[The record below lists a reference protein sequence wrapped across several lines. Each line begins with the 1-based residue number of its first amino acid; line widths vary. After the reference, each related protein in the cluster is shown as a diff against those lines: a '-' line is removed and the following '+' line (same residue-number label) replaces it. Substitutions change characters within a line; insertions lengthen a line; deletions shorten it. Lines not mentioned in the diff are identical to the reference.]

1 MENIRCLALDDEPL
15 ALDILENYI
24 QKVPNLTLVAT
35 CTEPLEAL
43 SLIQQGKVD
52 LLFLDIQMPTLTGIQ
67 FLRVMNGKCK
77 TILTTAY
84 SEFALEGYEY
94 DVVDYLLK
102 PISLERF
109 LKAVQKAT
117 NQLSI
122 RNRAAFSEQLSI
134 SHLNNASQLITIPTE
149 QNKTQVID
157 NQLVAGNNQ
166 LDFIFIKTEYKIQK
180 LNLSDIL
187 YIEGLKDYV
196 SIYTSTERI
205 LTLQTMKKMEEML
218 PSNRFVR
225 VHKSYIVS
233 LEKIETIERQ
243 RITIGKNTIPVGDS
257 FQKDFMRLIG

>member
-1 MENIRCLALDDEPL
+1 MENIRCLAVDDEPL
-15 ALDILENYI
+15 ALAILENYI
-24 QKVPNLTLVAT
+24 QKIPNLTLVAT

-84 SEFALEGYEY
+84 SEFALEGYDY
-94 DVVDYLLK
+94 DVADYLLK
-102 PISLERF
+102 PISFERF

-122 RNRAAFSEQLSI
+122 ENRTAFRYQLAENSTPTNISDSQSI
-134 SHLNNASQLITIPTE
+134 DSQ
-149 QNKTQVID
+149 KVVD
-157 NQLVAGNNQ
+157 NIQ
-166 LDFIFIKTEYKIQK
+166 LDFIFVKTEYKIQK
-180 LNLSDIL
+180 INLCDIL
-187 YIEGLKDYV
+187 YLEGLKDYV
-196 SIYTSTERI
+196 SIYTTTERI

-243 RITIGKNTIPVGDS
+243 RIFIGKNIIPVGDS
-257 FQKDFMRLIG
+257 FQKDFMKLIS

>member
-1 MENIRCLALDDEPL
+1 MEKIRCLAVDDEPL
-15 ALDILENYI
+15 ALDILANYI
-24 QKVPNLTLVAT
+24 QKTPNLSLVAT

-84 SEFALEGYEY
+84 SEYAIEGYEY
-94 DVVDYLLK
+94 DVADYLLK
-102 PISLERF
+102 PISFERF
-109 LKAVQKAT
+109 LKAVQKAVG
-117 NQLSI
+117 QLTVLIEQPSLGSLQSSI
-122 RNRAAFSEQLSI
+122 GSENSEVLSTP
-134 SHLNNASQLITIPTE
+134 ST
-149 QNKTQVID
+149 TQ
-157 NQLVAGNNQ
+157 QQ
-166 LDFIFIKTEYKIQK
+166 LDFIFVKTEYKIQK
-180 LNLSDIL
+180 INLSDIL
-187 YIEGLKDYV
+187 YLEGLKDYV
-196 SIYTSTERI
+196 SIYTTNERI

-243 RITIGKNTIPVGDS
+243 RIFIGKNIIPVGDS
-257 FQKDFMRLIG
+257 FQKDFMKLIG

>member
-1 MENIRCLALDDEPL
+1 MEKIRCLAVDDEPL
-15 ALDILENYI
+15 ALDILANYI
-24 QKVPNLTLVAT
+24 QKTPNLSLVAT

-84 SEFALEGYEY
+84 SEYALEGYEY
-94 DVVDYLLK
+94 DVADYLLK
-102 PISLERF
+102 PISFERF
-109 LKAVQKAT
+109 LKAVQKAVGQFSMGSLQSSVGGGQSSIGSLQSSIGNENSET
-117 NQLSI
+117 LS
-122 RNRAAFSEQLSI
+122 S
-134 SHLNNASQLITIPTE
+134 PTT
-149 QNKTQVID
+149 TQ
-157 NQLVAGNNQ
+157 QQQ
-166 LDFIFIKTEYKIQK
+166 LDFIFVKTEYKIQK
-180 LNLSDIL
+180 INLSDIL
-187 YIEGLKDYV
+187 YLEGLKDYV
-196 SIYTSTERI
+196 SIYTTTERI

-243 RITIGKNTIPVGDS
+243 RIFIGKNIIPVGDS
-257 FQKDFMRLIG
+257 FQKDFMKLIG

>member
-15 ALDILENYI
+15 ALAILENYI
-24 QKVPNLTLVAT
+24 NKMPSLTLVKT
-35 CTEPLEAL
+35 CTDPLEAL

-52 LLFLDIQMPTLTGIQ
+52 LLFLDIQMPMLTGIQ

-102 PISLERF
+102 PISFERF
-109 LKAVQKAT
+109 LKAVQK
-117 NQLSI
+117 
-122 RNRAAFSEQLSI
+122 SI
-134 SHLNNASQLITIPTE
+134 SKLAINNEQSGDVSQSITISTE
-149 QNKTQVID
+149 QNKNQSID
-157 NQLVAGNNQ
+157 SQLVNKSSQ
-166 LDFIFIKTEYKIQK
+166 LDFIFVKTEYKIQK
-180 LNLSDIL
+180 INLSDIL
-187 YIEGLKDYV
+187 YLEGLKDYV
-196 SIYTSTERI
+196 SIYTTTERI

-233 LEKIETIERQ
+233 LEKIETIERK
-243 RITIGKNTIPVGDS
+243 RIFISKNIIPVGDS
-257 FQKDFMRLIG
+257 FQKDFMKLID